1 MLFLRCLLA
10 GVKGC
15 QTFCSRFGF
24 KWFKNQE
31 AIKPMTINPMKKKS
45 GFLMVML

>member
-1 MLFLRCLLA
+1 MLVSAFFLDVYWL
-10 GVKGC
+10 GEGC

-31 AIKPMTINPMKKKS
+31 AIKPMTVNPMKKYEA
-45 GFLMVML
+45 